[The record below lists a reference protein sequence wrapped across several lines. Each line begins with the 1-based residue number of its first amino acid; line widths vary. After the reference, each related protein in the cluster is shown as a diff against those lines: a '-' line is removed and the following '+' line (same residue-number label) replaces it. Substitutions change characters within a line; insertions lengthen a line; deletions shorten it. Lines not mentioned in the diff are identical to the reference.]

1 MQYTMIYND
10 SFRGDNEVE
19 WFQNKCNMIGRAESI
34 EELAEKTDIGFI
46 QSCNWDDHI
55 KEAMPFIERG
65 KPVFLDK
72 PLVGSVKD
80 IKKIRELAAN
90 GAQNYINWNEMYS
103 YHPMG
108 DRSFAKAVEGIFYP
122 NDEFFKL
129 GGGIYRDSEY
139 YLSKF

>member
-1 MQYTMIYND
+1 MPSESVAIALKPIAKTVSESLKILMEAHSHGVVCFCADLTVNPLM
-10 SFRGDNEVE
+10 VE
-19 WFQNKCNMIGRAESI
+19 INKNFAARIAPIPGIKIGAVES
-34 EELAEKTDIGFI
+34 
-46 QSCNWDDHI
+46 
-55 KEAMPFIERG
+55 
-65 KPVFLDK
+65 
-72 PLVGSVKD
+72 
-80 IKKIRELAAN
+80 N

-122 NDEFFKL
+122 DDEFFKL